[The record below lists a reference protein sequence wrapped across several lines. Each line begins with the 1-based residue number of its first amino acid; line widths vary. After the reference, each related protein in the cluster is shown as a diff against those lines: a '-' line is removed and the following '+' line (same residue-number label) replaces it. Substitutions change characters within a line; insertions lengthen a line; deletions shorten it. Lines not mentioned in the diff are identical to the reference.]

1 MSELHYELTPKNAI
15 AATTQQRMFELMRS
29 NYDFMT
35 KDNFLA
41 DLNQKQYVGLLYDK
55 EQTVQGFTTYAIN
68 PQNCGT
74 SEYNILFSG
83 DTIIAPEHW
92 GSHELTRGFCKSVG
106 QFMAWDIHKKWYWY
120 LLSKGHRT
128 YMYLPLFFEA
138 YYPSVAPSSSDN
150 LLAAIADAVSQCL
163 YPKYWQ
169 KELGILKFD
178 TKIGQ
183 LTPKLAEA
191 TFQKAKKQHVA
202 FFLKKNPQFYEGEE
216 LVCITDLN
224 PNNAK
229 GFAKEII
236 VNAMKLNS
244 LLCE

>member
-1 MSELHYELTPKNAI
+1 
-15 AATTQQRMFELMRS
+15 
-29 NYDFMT
+29 
-35 KDNFLA
+35 
-41 DLNQKQYVGLLYDK
+41 
-55 EQTVQGFTTYAIN
+55 
-68 PQNCGT
+68 
-74 SEYNILFSG
+74 
-83 DTIIAPEHW
+83 
-92 GSHELTRGFCKSVG
+92 
-106 QFMAWDIHKKWYWY
+106 
-120 LLSKGHRT
+120 
-128 YMYLPLFFEA
+128 
-138 YYPSVAPSSSDN
+138 
-150 LLAAIADAVSQCL
+150 LAAIADAVSQCL